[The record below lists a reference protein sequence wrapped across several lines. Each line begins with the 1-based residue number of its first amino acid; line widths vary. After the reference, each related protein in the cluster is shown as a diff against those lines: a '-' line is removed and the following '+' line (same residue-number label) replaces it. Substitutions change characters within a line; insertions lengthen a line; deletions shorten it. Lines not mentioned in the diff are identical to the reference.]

1 MYTSRNSWGT
11 HFFVQTHRP
20 APKDFL
26 EAAFEKIQSWILDLQ
41 FWQRKKSLSLSSQL
55 NKGIEYVWKTK
66 LVNQAPVF
74 CSCGPI
80 FYDVNGASKM
90 RFLGEN
96 FLMHNLIVS
105 YPWRFLQKHP
115 NQVSLWFRSDPLIF
129 LVLPSTSCW

>member
-1 MYTSRNSWGT
+1 MGYTFLCTNTHAGPKRFSWSCLWK
-11 HFFVQTHRP
+11 V
-20 APKDFL
+20 
-26 EAAFEKIQSWILDLQ
+26 QSWILDLQ

-66 LVNQAPVF
+66 LINQAPVF
-74 CSCGPI
+74 FSYGPI

-90 RFLGEN
+90 RFLWEN

>member
-1 MYTSRNSWGT
+1 MGYIFLCTNTHASPKRFSWSCLW
-11 HFFVQTHRP
+11 
-20 APKDFL
+20 KD
-26 EAAFEKIQSWILDLQ
+26 
-41 FWQRKKSLSLSSQL
+41 
-55 NKGIEYVWKTK
+55 TK
-66 LVNQAPVF
+66 LNFGLTILAAKKVF
-74 CSCGPI
+74 VFVFSTKQRNRICMKNKTRKSSARLFSCWQI

-90 RFLGEN
+90 RFLWEN